1 MHQTC
6 PDGDPSLRPDRTS
19 LHHSRV
25 DRLVY
30 SMEGAAT
37 ALSRTRKAI
46 YDLIQEGKLES
57 FKDGRR
63 RYILASELRRY
74 VETVAG
80 TPNGGGTDG

>member
-1 MHQTC
+1 MQQAH
-6 PDGDPSLRPDRTS
+6 PDGDTCPSFDRTDP
-19 LHHSRV
+19 HHSRV
-25 DRLVY
+25 ERLVY
-30 SMEGAAT
+30 SMDGAAT

-46 YDLIQEGKLES
+46 YDLIQEGKLDS

-80 TPNGGGTDG
+80 TSESR